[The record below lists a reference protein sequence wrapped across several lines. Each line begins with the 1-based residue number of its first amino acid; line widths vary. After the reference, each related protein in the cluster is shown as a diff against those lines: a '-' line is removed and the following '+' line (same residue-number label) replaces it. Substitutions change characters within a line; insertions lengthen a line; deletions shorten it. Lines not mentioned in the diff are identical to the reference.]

1 MPSWTGLLTSVE
13 KPLEI
18 LALHDISAILNQ
30 TQLKHLSTARHLRL
44 QCSLLLPNNVTISKC
59 TVLNPPTLLPLPR
72 GDTDTDPQ
80 IKSLN
85 LLRTDDHDCFSIMQQ
100 ETAGLPKVAEEP
112 LTNPELI
119 LYVDGS
125 RFADDE
131 GRFHTGGAATSN
143 QEILWSRSLPPSL
156 SAQEAELIALMKA
169 YQMAEDKTEKMYTDS
184 RYLHGTAHDFGPIW
198 AARDFLTASGT
209 TVKHNGAIKDLLNTL
224 QLPKVVT
231 VLKVKAHG
239 KLNTVEARGN
249 NMVNMAAKEAVK
261 GRQYGQVEEVVEPD
275 GYYRTA
281 EDRKPDKMTSWDL
294 LKKVA
299 RASPKGQEGMLDAEV
314 SNT

>member
-1 MPSWTGLLTSVE
+1 MHSPQ
-13 KPLEI
+13 
-18 LALHDISAILNQ
+18 SAN
-30 TQLKHLSTARHLRL
+30 ST
-44 QCSLLLPNNVTISKC
+44 
-59 TVLNPPTLLPLPR
+59 PTPKGGYR
-72 GDTDTDPQ
+72 YGSSDKKSDTFCRD
-80 IKSLN
+80 LN
-85 LLRTDDHDCFSIMQQ
+85 LLRTNDHDCFSIMQQ

-119 LYVDGS
+119 LSVDGS

-131 GRFHTGGAATSN
+131 GRFHTGCAVTSN

-156 SAQEAELIALMKA
+156 SAQEAELIALMKT

-184 RYLHGTAHDFGPIW
+184 RYSHGIAHDFGPIW
-198 AARDFLTASGT
+198 AARDFITASGT
-209 TVKHNGAIKDLLNTL
+209 TVKHHGAIKDLLNAL
-224 QLPKVVT
+224 QLPKVVA
-231 VLKVKAHG
+231 VLKAKAHG
-239 KLNTVEARGN
+239 KLSTVEAQGN
-249 NMVNMAAKEAVK
+249 NMADMAAKEAVK
-261 GRQYGQVEEVVEPD
+261 GRQYGKVEEVVEPD

-294 LKKVA
+294 LKKAA

>member
-1 MPSWTGLLTSVE
+1 MHSPQSAHSTPTPKGGYRYGSSD
-13 KPLEI
+13 KKSDQN
-18 LALHDISAILNQ
+18 LHD
-30 TQLKHLSTARHLRL
+30 TFCR
-44 QCSLLLPNNVTISKC
+44 
-59 TVLNPPTLLPLPR
+59 
-72 GDTDTDPQ
+72 D
-80 IKSLN
+80 LN

-100 ETAGLPKVAEEP
+100 ETAGLPKVADEP

-131 GRFHTGGAATSN
+131 GRFHTGCAVTSN

-184 RYLHGTAHDFGPIW
+184 RYSHGIAHDFGPIW
-198 AARDFLTASGT
+198 AARDFITASGT
-209 TVKHNGAIKDLLNTL
+209 TVKHHGAIKDLLNTL

-239 KLNTVEARGN
+239 KLNTVGARGN
-249 NMVNMAAKEAVK
+249 NMADMAAKETVK

-281 EDRKPDKMTSWDL
+281 EDRKPDKMTSCDL
-294 LKKVA
+294 LKKLQEQA
-299 RASPKGQEGMLDAEV
+299 PKDKKECWMQKRATHEEGRV
-314 SNT
+314 Y